1 MAEFDNTERLLELHA
16 RFNIPA
22 CFAIVGAAALP
33 GGRPYHDPGQ
43 LRRIHAHGHEIAS
56 HSFRHEWLPG
66 LGRRAL
72 LETLRDSKDAL
83 EQCVGAAVMTFV
95 PPYNQPFDYPRQRS
109 FSLSERREAGHD
121 RVDLPRLC
129 NALEETGYRVCR
141 VGYRPLYQRFL
152 EGLTRRS
159 FDRPVSP
166 EIIAGVTCIRLNTP
180 NGFSAGSA
188 AVVTRCV
195 ERGGIAVVSGHPHS
209 LRTGNTQD
217 ERWLIPFLQ
226 RLHSLNQQGV
236 LDLCLPTQLRLGPE

>member
-1 MAEFDNTERLLELHA
+1 
-16 RFNIPA
+16 
-22 CFAIVGAAALP
+22 
-33 GGRPYHDPGQ
+33 
-43 LRRIHAHGHEIAS
+43 
-56 HSFRHEWLPG
+56 
-66 LGRRAL
+66 
-72 LETLRDSKDAL
+72 
-83 EQCVGAAVMTFV
+83 
-95 PPYNQPFDYPRQRS
+95 PFDYPRQWS

-195 ERGGIAVVSGHPHS
+195 GWGGIAVRSGYPPC
-209 LRTGNTQD
+209 LRTGTTQAA
-217 ERWLIPFLQ
+217 RWP
-226 RLHSLNQQGV
+226 V
-236 LDLCLPTQLRLGPE
+236 PVM